1 MLWTSKF
8 ARKIRNLQTYGN
20 AWPSMKTLIRTS
32 DNSSTPQARSVW
44 RMRLSEEQEA
54 SASQVVRNWED
65 KKGHDGHKLS
75 CSSVPDEI
83 IDEVL
88 NYCTRWGDLYQMQN
102 VCLKFLYRQPQT
114 LWNSYLH
121 NCSNPL
127 ITWKILLGTIS
138 SYIIAIS
145 SMSRR
150 IYLWIIFY

>member
-1 MLWTSKF
+1 
-8 ARKIRNLQTYGN
+8 
-20 AWPSMKTLIRTS
+20 
-32 DNSSTPQARSVW
+32 
-44 RMRLSEEQEA
+44 MRLSEEQEA

-127 ITWKILLGTIS
+127 IT
-138 SYIIAIS
+138 
-145 SMSRR
+145 
-150 IYLWIIFY
+150 

>member
-1 MLWTSKF
+1 
-8 ARKIRNLQTYGN
+8 
-20 AWPSMKTLIRTS
+20 
-32 DNSSTPQARSVW
+32 
-44 RMRLSEEQEA
+44 MRLSEEQEA

-121 NCSNPL
+121 NCSNLL
-127 ITWKILLGTIS
+127 IT
-138 SYIIAIS
+138 
-145 SMSRR
+145 
-150 IYLWIIFY
+150 